1 MMSLQVPLK
10 AEMRIT
16 VKHPVMETQ
25 ACTSFAW
32 KSMIL
37 VRIAEYVA
45 GPEASPYA
53 SHRSDCSCR
62 RCCHTLGSR
71 VQHLPAP
78 EIDLR
83 SRSCAFG
90 A

>member
-53 SHRSDCSCR
+53 SPP
-62 RCCHTLGSR
+62 LGLF
-71 VQHLPAP
+71 LPAMLP
-78 EIDLR
+78 HPWQP
-83 SRSCAFG
+83 CATF
-90 A
+90 ASP